1 MEHILFPS
9 RTIDPKFAT
18 QVVETDSGKLVS
30 GILARKDDSEVVL
43 RTPEDKEIRVP
54 AKEVLSIRA
63 LAVSQMPEMLL
74 RDLTAQQAADL
85 LEYLASL
92 KKAPTREKGTGGG

>member
-1 MEHILFPS
+1 
-9 RTIDPKFAT
+9 
-18 QVVETDSGKLVS
+18 
-30 GILARKDDSEVVL
+30 
-43 RTPEDKEIRVP
+43 
-54 AKEVLSIRA
+54 
-63 LAVSQMPEMLL
+63 MPEMLL